1 MQVTQA
7 SLPPVLQR
15 KLIAQKAGDPQTPGF
30 IVGVD
35 PIVAKNPT
43 LEGALAHLRPAS
55 GGTATPVL
63 VVSPDETPKI
73 FKYSAELDLV
83 KTVAGE
89 VLKQVNPN
97 LKTGVDAIWFVYRAS
112 KLYDEWSR
120 PGSDKVVCA
129 FGLFGLGM
137 SGLKLTGAFYPEVR
151 IPDHWANGINFVAK
165 SGESLYLGKTP
176 PINEMILSTDK
187 RMAIPLKLMKVAGVA
202 LDPSPQFDA
211 LKVSPLLAP
220 KRRTPTPAPG
230 M

>member
-15 KLIAQKAGDPQTPGF
+15 KLTAQEPADPKTPGF
-30 IVGVD
+30 IIGVD
-35 PIVAKNPT
+35 PIVARNPT

-55 GGTATPVL
+55 GGTATPVM
-63 VVSPDETPKI
+63 VVSPNETPKI
-73 FKYSAELDLV
+73 FQYSAELDLL

-89 VLKQVNPN
+89 VLKQVHPN

-120 PGSDKVVCA
+120 PGSDKVLCA

-176 PINEMILSTDK
+176 PINELILSTDK
-187 RMAIPLKLMKVAGVA
+187 RMAIPLKLMKVAGLA

-211 LKVSPLLAP
+211 LKVSPLIAA
-220 KRRTPTPAPG
+220 KQPAPSPRV
-230 M
+230 